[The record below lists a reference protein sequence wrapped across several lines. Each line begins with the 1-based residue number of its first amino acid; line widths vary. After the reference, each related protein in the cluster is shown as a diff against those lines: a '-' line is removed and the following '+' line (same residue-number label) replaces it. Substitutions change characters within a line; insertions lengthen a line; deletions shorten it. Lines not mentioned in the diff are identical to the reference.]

1 MTKHSTTQ
9 HSTERSATAAGTGP
23 RGEKAV
29 PHIASREGCAMQWNG
44 QSGVREYRVDATARP
59 DSHAPD
65 EEPRRICIGE
75 VCEPMS

>member
-1 MTKHSTTQ
+1 
-9 HSTERSATAAGTGP
+9 
-23 RGEKAV
+23 
-29 PHIASREGCAMQWNG
+29 MQWNG

-59 DSHAPD
+59 DTHDPD

>member
-1 MTKHSTTQ
+1 
-9 HSTERSATAAGTGP
+9 
-23 RGEKAV
+23 
-29 PHIASREGCAMQWNG
+29 MQWNG